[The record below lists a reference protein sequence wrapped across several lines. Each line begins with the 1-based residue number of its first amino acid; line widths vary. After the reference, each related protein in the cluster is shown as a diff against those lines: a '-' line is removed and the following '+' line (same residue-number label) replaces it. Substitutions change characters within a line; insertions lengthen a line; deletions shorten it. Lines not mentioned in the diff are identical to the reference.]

1 MMAYSLTIRERFG
14 LQQLVHRRRIM
25 VKHSGGKVGKAARQ
39 LVNKSTSKST
49 KSNAVK
55 ILKKHQDKKH

>member
-14 LQQLVHRRRIM
+14 FQQLFHRRGNM
-25 VKHSGGKVGKAARQ
+25 VKHSGGKIGKAARQ
-39 LVNKSTSKST
+39 LVKKRTSKST
-49 KSNAVK
+49 KTNAAK

>member
-1 MMAYSLTIRERFG
+1 
-14 LQQLVHRRRIM
+14 M

-49 KSNAVK
+49 KSNANQMQQK
-55 ILKKHQDKKH
+55 F